1 VSWSARPDVRAGSG
15 GSRLACSAMAGMP
28 QAVIFDRDGTLVE
41 DVPYNG
47 DPDRVVPV
55 AGARATLDRLRA
67 GGVALAVVS
76 NQSGVGRGL
85 LTLEQVEAV
94 NHRIEELLGPLGPW
108 FVCPHAPG
116 EGCTCR
122 KPRPGLILDAAAALG
137 LEASACVVVG
147 DQPSDVAAARAAG
160 AQPILVTRNG
170 AAGDLPDGTGIASDL
185 REVADLVLGRS

>member
-1 VSWSARPDVRAGSG
+1 
-15 GSRLACSAMAGMP
+15 MAGQA

-67 GGVALAVVS
+67 RGLALAVVS

-85 LTLEQVEAV
+85 LTLEQVDAV

-108 FVCPHAPG
+108 FVCPHAPDD
-116 EGCTCR
+116 GCTCR

-137 LEASACVVVG
+137 VDASACVVVG
-147 DQPSDVAAARAAG
+147 DQPSDVDAAHAAG
-160 AQPILVTRNG
+160 ARSILVTRNG
-170 AAGDLPDGTGIASDL
+170 ADRGGSQDSAIAGDFE
-185 REVADLVLGRS
+185 EVADLVLGRS